1 MSSKFHKACLPNTTD
16 LPYSRYITGFPRS
29 RTLDH
34 NKVILSTL
42 YLLSTTGYQY
52 HQSLRQHLAD
62 SNTLSGTASIT
73 MNQSV
78 LRQMLLC
85 TTPSGKERTP
95 SRALTSHGPT
105 IPCRSADPSTRL
117 RATKLS
123 HTIAVGVVYRHHHA
137 RVPRTQQSPAAIAP
151 AAVRAVPRHF
161 CAVSHVHIPPSQCP
175 MQVTFTLSQCAVATE
190 LVAYKVSEHAP
201 GMLCSTELCKEKHCV
216 RFF

>member
-1 MSSKFHKACLPNTTD
+1 MS
-16 LPYSRYITGFPRS
+16 
-29 RTLDH
+29 
-34 NKVILSTL
+34 
-42 YLLSTTGYQY
+42 
-52 HQSLRQHLAD
+52 
-62 SNTLSGTASIT
+62 
-73 MNQSV
+73 QSV

-201 GMLCSTELCKEKHCV
+201 GMLCSTELCEEKHCV